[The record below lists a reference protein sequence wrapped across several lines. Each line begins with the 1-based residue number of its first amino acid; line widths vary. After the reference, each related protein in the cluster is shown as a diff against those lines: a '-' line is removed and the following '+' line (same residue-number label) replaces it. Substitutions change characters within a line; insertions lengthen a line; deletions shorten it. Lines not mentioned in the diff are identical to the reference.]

1 MKKKCLQPISHR
13 FPKTDSNNDMQ
24 THIWL
29 RRDTVHRRMELQQN
43 RQRSRHFAL
52 WGERRGKNESTLSC
66 YAFPWVMH
74 LLLSLPV
81 GDEKFWMSDVSTV
94 YKTNGGMPLLL
105 CISYWSQSAW
115 RRRLKHHSQQT
126 SWFFL
131 EPCRSPISKHAVP
144 TPTLKRQPTTPHV
157 WKLQKFYIEPPYK
170 RNKKRVT
177 TIGHRVRLNS
187 KPVG

>member
-1 MKKKCLQPISHR
+1 MAPPRHCIAEWCSNRVGKGVGILHCEERGEVKMNQLSPAMHFPGWCICFCSTSWRWEVLDEWCIYCIQNKWRNASPI
-13 FPKTDSNNDMQ
+13 
-24 THIWL
+24 
-29 RRDTVHRRMELQQN
+29 
-43 RQRSRHFAL
+43 
-52 WGERRGKNESTLSC
+52 
-66 YAFPWVMH
+66 MH
-74 LLLSLPV
+74 LVIGVSLL
-81 GDEKFWMSDVSTV
+81 GDGDWSITPNK
-94 YKTNGGMPLLL
+94 PLDL
-105 CISYWSQSAW
+105 
-115 RRRLKHHSQQT
+115 
-126 SWFFL
+126 FL